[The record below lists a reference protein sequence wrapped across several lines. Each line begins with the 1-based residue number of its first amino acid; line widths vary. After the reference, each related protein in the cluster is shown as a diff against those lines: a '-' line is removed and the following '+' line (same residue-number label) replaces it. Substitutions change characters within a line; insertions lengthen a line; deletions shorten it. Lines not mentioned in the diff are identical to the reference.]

1 MWHEIPPTWSFN
13 WSAQMFGVW
22 KTQMFVCYST
32 WRCGSFHEKRRKWGK
47 YACGLTFPGKCFLW
61 MNVYFQYIPPNCGSG
76 TNFTALTL
84 PTATCVANGFCS
96 LKTSKRTGKSCP
108 FLILFILLVLI
119 VYLQLCLRRFVYRGL
134 FIVVCLWAWL
144 VSYCCMYSLKKNR
157 QNDSNE
163 CGQNIVANSVQI
175 LTNTSIVLYLQTF
188 LCRHWSHTVFVQL
201 RSVP

>member
-1 MWHEIPPTWSFN
+1 MTRNPSHLIFQLISSNVWSLENTNVCLLFN
-13 WSAQMFGVW
+13 MAVW
-22 KTQMFVCYST
+22 KFSWKTKKMGKIRVWINVSGEMFSMDG
-32 WRCGSFHEKRRKWGK
+32 R
-47 YACGLTFPGKCFLW
+47 LFPLHSAKLW
-61 MNVYFQYIPPNCGSG
+61 LG